1 MPEGIEIVVEKPQ
14 RGRPRTRLI
23 KKTAHEVGEHMLAL
37 RPVKALDAPI
47 TNPELEKRVSHRLE
61 VINTYLDDA
70 EFVGKLAS
78 STLAQIG
85 DYEKVLL
92 GTRQLIK
99 GQPTSII
106 GHGEQKKLDELGH
119 LLLAELKRRGLSV
132 KLTERKAEVHLDP
145 ETKALDVHSTTLS
158 NPD

>member
-1 MPEGIEIVVEKPQ
+1 MSNGIAIVVEKPQ
-14 RGRPRTRLI
+14 RGRPRTRFI
-23 KKTAHEVGEHMLAL
+23 KKTAHEVGTDILAT
-37 RPVKALDAPI
+37 RPVKALEVPI

-61 VINTYLDDA
+61 VIDAYLDDA
-70 EFVGKLAS
+70 EFVGKLAF

-132 KLTERKAEVHLDP
+132 KLTER
-145 ETKALDVHSTTLS
+145 TALLEAPADKTI
-158 NPD
+158 